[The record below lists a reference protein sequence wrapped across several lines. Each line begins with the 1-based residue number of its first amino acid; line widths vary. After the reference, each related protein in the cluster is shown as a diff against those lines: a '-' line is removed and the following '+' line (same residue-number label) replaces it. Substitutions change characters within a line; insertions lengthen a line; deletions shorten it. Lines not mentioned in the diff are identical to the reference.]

1 MAVCAVCIPRLV
13 FWSSEVAG
21 SLHRADL
28 SGVDVKT
35 LLETPER
42 IASLTLD
49 GLDKRLF
56 WVQDSG
62 EGRQAYIRSC
72 DYDGGS
78 VHLIK
83 HQTR

>member
-1 MAVCAVCIPRLV
+1 MAVRAVCIPRLI
-13 FWSSEVAG
+13 FWSSEVPG
-21 SLHRADL
+21 SLHRAAL

-42 IASLTLD
+42 IAALTLD
-49 GLDKRLF
+49 GLEKRLF
-56 WVQDSG
+56 WAQDSG

-83 HQTR
+83 HQTQ